1 MRIDVL
7 ADSDTRW
14 KWGALLAGQLCPE
27 GGAEVH
33 AHLLRGRATPTGR
46 QLAEVGVVP
55 ASLRETTVADFLAEA
70 GAGAGT
76 EAAAGAGAETGPGE
90 ADVVV
95 LALVGGG
102 VQALLHGLARA
113 WHGRPRRPVLVT
125 GYVGVVY
132 EKVADGLLLR
142 AGADVVLANSA
153 FDARRFRDLYGP
165 LGIDTGSVV
174 RAALPFLAGDV
185 DRYRPSENRPFTVCF
200 AAQPSVP
207 EPRDA
212 RLHLLERCARHA
224 ELHPERRVLV
234 KLRSRPGE
242 HTTHLEEHP
251 YQRLVARLGRPL
263 PVNCELVYGNMG
275 DILDRTDLLVTVSS
289 TAALESLRRGIPTAV
304 LRDAGVR
311 ESLGNHYFT
320 GSGCIASWDQLDAG
334 HLPAA
339 DPEWLRDQGVDDPAP
354 YEGLRKRVAE
364 LRGLP
369 ALPPPT
375 PYYTPGNAP
384 AYLPGI
390 LARYGLA
397 SDGTP
402 LPTAASTAGGA
413 AGPRRAVRR
422 VLAQGARGAYRMGVQ
437 HVAPAIRR
445 WGQL

>member
-27 GGAEVH
+27 GGADVH
-33 AHLLRGRATPTGR
+33 AHLLRGRATPTER
-46 QLAEVGVVP
+46 QLAEVGVSP
-55 ASLRETTVADFLAEA
+55 ASLRETTVADFLAD
-70 GAGAGT
+70 
-76 EAAAGAGAETGPGE
+76 AAEPGPGGPAD

-102 VQALLHGLARA
+102 VQALVHGLARA
-113 WHGRPRRPVLVT
+113 WRGRARRPVVVT

-132 EKVADGLLLR
+132 EKLTDGLLLR
-142 AGADVVLANSA
+142 AGADAVLANSA

-165 LGIDTGSVV
+165 LGVDTGSVV
-174 RAALPFLAGDV
+174 RAALPFLAGTGE
-185 DRYRPSENRPFTVCF
+185 RYRPSENRPFTVCF

-212 RLHLLERCARHA
+212 RLHLLERCVRHA
-224 ELHPERRVLV
+224 ELHPDRRVLV

-251 YQRLVARLGRPL
+251 YQRLVSRLGRPL
-263 PVNCELVYGNMG
+263 PANCELVYGNMG
-275 DILDRTDLLVTVSS
+275 EVLDRTDLLVTVSS
-289 TAALESLRRGIPTAV
+289 TAALESLQRGIPTAV
-304 LRDAGVR
+304 LADAGVR
-311 ESLGNHYFT
+311 EALGNHYFT
-320 GSGCIASWDQLDAG
+320 GSGCVTSWDRLDAG

-339 DPEWLRDQGVDDPAP
+339 DEDWLRDQGVLDPAP

-364 LRGLP
+364 LRALP
-369 ALPPPT
+369 AMPPLS
-375 PYYTPGNAP
+375 PYYTAENAP
-384 AYLPGI
+384 AYLPGV

-397 SDGTP
+397 PDGSP
-402 LPTAASTAGGA
+402 LPTAARTGA
-413 AGPRRAVRR
+413 ESAGPRRAVRR
-422 VLAQGARGAYRMGVQ
+422 ALAQGARGAYRMGVQ

>member
-1 MRIDVL
+1 MRIVVL

-14 KWGALLAGQLCPE
+14 KWGALLAGQLCPP

-33 AHLLRGRATPTGR
+33 GRLLRGRATPTAR
-46 QLAEVGVVP
+46 QLAEVGVAP
-55 ASLRETTVADFLAEA
+55 ASLRETTVADFLAELGDPEHGDA
-70 GAGAGT
+70 
-76 EAAAGAGAETGPGE
+76 E

-102 VQALLHGLARA
+102 VQALLHGLGRA
-113 WHGRPRRPVLVT
+113 WQGRERRPVLVT

-132 EKVADGLLLR
+132 EKLADGLLLR

-165 LGIDTGSVV
+165 LGVDTGSVV
-174 RAALPFLAGDV
+174 RAALPFLAGTD

-207 EPRDA
+207 ESRDA

-251 YQRLVARLGRPL
+251 YQRLTARLGRPL

-275 DILDRTDLLVTVSS
+275 ELLDRIDLMVTVSS

-304 LRDAGVR
+304 LSDAGVR
-311 ESLGNHYFT
+311 EPLGNHYFT
-320 GSGCIASWDQLDAG
+320 GSGCITSWEQLDAG
-334 HLPAA
+334 VLPTA
-339 DPEWLRDQGVDDPAP
+339 DQDWLRDQGVLDPAP
-354 YEGLRKRVAE
+354 YEELRKRVAE
-364 LRGLP
+364 LRALP
-369 ALPPPT
+369 ALPPPA

-384 AYLPGI
+384 AYLPGV

-397 SDGTP
+397 PDGTP
-402 LPTAASTAGGA
+402 LPTAARTPGDDS
-413 AGPRRAVRR
+413 GPRRAVRR
-422 VLAQGARGAYRMGVQ
+422 ALAQGARGAYRLGVQ

-445 WGQL
+445 WGRL